1 MDGLATEALLDT
13 GSPVSIVSLD
23 FFLKAA
29 AAKRPKEQS
38 PTDWGREVKKRLAPT
53 AMSLRSYG
61 GADIPLVAQVSC
73 ALARGNLCVDAQ
85 LQVQQGAPV
94 NLLLG
99 TDTLAKLGFTLT
111 EQQDPA
117 KDVLPAGATTS
128 SRQQHDQH
136 EASIPP
142 DGVPTLTTSA
152 VVRLIRPA
160 RVPAGHSK
168 VVRVEVTDQDL
179 AGETCLIEPFL
190 QHHREDISVPDTL
203 VGVDERSEAAVVI
216 ANTGCAPVLLREGRI
231 IGNIQSCDVCPTDTP
246 SDDGGTD
253 FQEVN
258 MSAIEQQTDSSRMEK
273 LLDALSLDTLNLPPE
288 RKSEL
293 LSLLNEFPYLFA
305 LDPTELGRT
314 SLVTHRIDTGDSVP
328 IRQQPRRV
336 PFALRDHVNRLTQ
349 EMLAQGI
356 VTPSTTPWASPVVLV
371 SKRDGSM
378 RFCVDY
384 RKLKHRRFV
393 SRYSAMANPL
403 YGLTRKDTAFDWTPK
418 CEDAFNQLKAALTEA
433 PVLAF
438 PQFGRPFLLETDAS
452 GVGLGAVLSH
462 VQDDSTNRPIAYAS
476 RTLQPHERNYGI
488 SELEALGVVWAIKH
502 FRHYGHP
509 CTVYT
514 DHEALRSLLN
524 TPHPSGKL
532 ARWGMALQKLLLYV
546 ALAYCLY
553 MYKSQL
559 LRAKI

>member
-1 MDGLATEALLDT
+1 MLKPGDREEEGSSTSDDVVSDVVSEVIARMHGIKAEPSKLGPVPTSKIEVDGLATEALLDT

-73 ALARGNLCVDAQ
+73 ALARGNLRVDAQ

-94 NLLLG
+94 YLLLG

-203 VGVDERSEAAVVI
+203 VGVNERSEAAVVI

-258 MSAIEQQTDSSRMEK
+258 MSAIERQTDSGRMEK
-273 LLDALSLDTLNLPPE
+273 LLDALSLDTINLPPE

-293 LSLLNEFPYLFA
+293 LSLLNDFPYLFA

-336 PFALRDHVNRLTQ
+336 PFALRDLREQIDSGDAGTRDRHAINESMGKSSCSCIKKGRVHEILCGLPQTQ
-349 EMLAQGI
+349 CSYQA
-356 VTPSTTPWASPVVLV
+356 
-371 SKRDGSM
+371 R
-378 RFCVDY
+378 C
-384 RKLKHRRFV
+384 
-393 SRYSAMANPL
+393 
-403 YGLTRKDTAFDWTPK
+403 
-418 CEDAFNQLKAALTEA
+418 
-433 PVLAF
+433 
-438 PQFGRPFLLETDAS
+438 
-452 GVGLGAVLSH
+452 SH
-462 VQDDSTNRPIAYAS
+462 
-476 RTLQPHERNYGI
+476 G
-488 SELEALGVVWAIKH
+488 
-502 FRHYGHP
+502 
-509 CTVYT
+509 
-514 DHEALRSLLN
+514 
-524 TPHPSGKL
+524 
-532 ARWGMALQKLLLYV
+532 
-546 ALAYCLY
+546 
-553 MYKSQL
+553 
-559 LRAKI
+559 